1 MLKDTHFPEYEQPS
15 EHNDAKYSAE
25 NNIHVRIPKHVYIRG
40 SDRSWHNKILKFINR
55 ILRILI
61 VSIWFYFVPFIA
73 LIANFIVPQY
83 LIDKAKNEAD
93 ASNAAGSG
101 G

>member
-1 MLKDTHFPEYEQPS
+1 MLKDTHFPEYEQPNP
-15 EHNDAKYSAE
+15 HNEAVYSAE
-25 NNIHVRIPKHVYIRG
+25 NNLHKCVPKHMFIRG
-40 SDRSWHNKILKFINR
+40 CDRSWHNKVLKFINTIMR
-55 ILRILI
+55 MLI

-93 ASNAAGSG
+93 ASAAGSG